1 MILPLKMPESAVITD
16 IKGALKNNPKSGRN
30 QKYVGI

>member
-1 MILPLKMPESAVITD
+1 MLVTAVIID
-16 IKGALKNNPKSGRN
+16 NKGTSNTNPKSGRN